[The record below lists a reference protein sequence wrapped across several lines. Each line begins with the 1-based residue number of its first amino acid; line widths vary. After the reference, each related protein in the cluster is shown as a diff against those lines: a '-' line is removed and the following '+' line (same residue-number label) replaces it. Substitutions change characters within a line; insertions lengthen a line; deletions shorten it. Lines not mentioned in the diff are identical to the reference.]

1 VIKTLKKL
9 VPTTIKRSARRV
21 QTRLQTLG
29 AEYYCPVCESRV
41 NAFEPL
47 PEFYTDNLR
56 KHGWPY
62 SAEEAETCNHL
73 AYLCPFCQASDRDRL
88 YAMHLRAYLSRLDP
102 AVVTNIVDFAPSASL
117 SKFIKRQITRTQRN
131 VSYRTADAFA
141 EGVDDKLDIAD
152 LQSYKDGQFD
162 FFICSHVLEHVPDD
176 KKAIREL
183 YRILKPGGSGILM
196 VPLILS
202 IEEIDED
209 PAVVGE
215 SERWRRFGQFD
226 HVRLYSKIGFLKRI
240 REAGFIVHEYGIDS
254 FGEQLLKRNGISNQ
268 SVLYIVE
275 K

>member
-1 VIKTLKKL
+1 
-9 VPTTIKRSARRV
+9 
-21 QTRLQTLG
+21 
-29 AEYYCPVCESRV
+29 
-41 NAFEPL
+41 
-47 PEFYTDNLR
+47 
-56 KHGWPY
+56 
-62 SAEEAETCNHL
+62 
-73 AYLCPFCQASDRDRL
+73 
-88 YAMHLRAYLSRLDP
+88 
-102 AVVTNIVDFAPSASL
+102 VVTNIVDFAPSASL